1 MDLSSELKSFCKS
14 SGADLVG
21 IADLVPFKHGWQ
33 TLPADLLAPYRCA
46 ISVAVQLDDTILDE
60 IADYPTSSYA
70 DHYRAAN
77 VDLDRLTAEIAVW
90 ISSRGYRAA
99 AVPASKIVDMD
110 NLLGAV
116 SHKAIAHMAG
126 IGWQGKS
133 LLIVSP
139 EFGPRIRLA
148 TVLTDMPFLPDGPV
162 KNRCGSCTEC
172 TDACPVKAIRN
183 VTAEG
188 RYTSRD
194 EALMFDRC
202 IERTYQNSLLP
213 GIGARICGVCVRA
226 CPNGKAA
233 KAAGNNLKQKE

>member
-1 MDLSSELKSFCKS
+1 MNISTELKTFCKS

-21 IADLVPFKHGWQ
+21 VADLTPFKHGWP
-33 TLPADLLAPYRCA
+33 TIPADLLPQYKFAVSIA
-46 ISVAVQLDDTILDE
+46 VKLADNIIDDISDLPTIEYLE
-60 IADYPTSSYA
+60 
-70 DHYRAAN
+70 HYKTVN
-77 VDLDRLTAEIAVW
+77 SDLDRIASATAQW
-90 ISSRGYRAA
+90 IRGRGHKADT
-99 AVPASKIVDMD
+99 VVASKIVDME

-116 SHKAIAHMAG
+116 SHKAIARMAG

-148 TVLTDMPFLPDGPV
+148 TVLTDMPLLPDGPI
-162 KNRCGSCTEC
+162 KNRCGSCAEC
-172 TDACPVKAIRN
+172 TNACPAKAIRN

-194 EALMFDRC
+194 EALMFDLC
-202 IERTYQNSLLP
+202 AERTYQNSLLP

-226 CPNGKAA
+226 CPHGKT
-233 KAAGNNLKQKE
+233 AGSAGKHLKQE